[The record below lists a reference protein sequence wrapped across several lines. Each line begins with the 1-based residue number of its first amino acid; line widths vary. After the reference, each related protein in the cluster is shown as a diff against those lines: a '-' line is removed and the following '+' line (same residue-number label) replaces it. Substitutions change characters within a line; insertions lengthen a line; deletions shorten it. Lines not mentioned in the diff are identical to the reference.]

1 MSSLSKPLAKGFSVM
16 FRKLVRTWPVWM
28 PLPIRLAM
36 GAIFIAHG
44 SQKVLG
50 KFGGPGL
57 RAWTAMNTPFSF
69 MRPAWLWMGA
79 AALSEFLGGILVLLG
94 LLTRV
99 GAFFIAVTMLTAII
113 GVHWPNFFANNNGL
127 EYPVALLAM
136 AVALL
141 ISGGGHLSIDKG
153 LTQRR

>member
-1 MSSLSKPLAKGFSVM
+1 M
-16 FRKLVRTWPVWM
+16 FRTLIRTWPVWM

-44 SQKVLG
+44 AQKVLG
-50 KFGGPGL
+50 KFNGPGL
-57 RAWTAMNTPFSF
+57 RAWTAMNTPFPF

-79 AALSEFLGGILVLLG
+79 AAFAELIGGILVLLG
-94 LLTRV
+94 FFTRV
-99 GAFFIAVTMLTAII
+99 GAFFIAITMLTAII

-127 EYPVALLAM
+127 EYPLALLAM

-141 ISGGGHLSIDKG
+141 ISGGGQLSIDKA

>member
-1 MSSLSKPLAKGFSVM
+1 M
-16 FRKLVRTWPVWM
+16 FRTLVRTWPVWM

-57 RAWTAMNTPFSF
+57 RAWTAMNTPFPF
-69 MRPAWLWMGA
+69 MRPVWLWMGLA
-79 AALSEFLGGILVLLG
+79 AFAEFLGGILVLLG
-94 LLTRV
+94 LLTRL
-99 GAFFIAVTMLTAII
+99 GAFFIAMTMLTAII
-113 GVHWPNFFANNNGL
+113 GLHWPNFFANNNGI
-127 EYPVALLAM
+127 EYPGALLAM

-141 ISGGGHLSIDKG
+141 ISGGGHLSIDKA
-153 LTQRR
+153 LTGRR

>member
-1 MSSLSKPLAKGFSVM
+1 M
-16 FRKLVRTWPVWM
+16 FRTIIRTWPVWM
-28 PLPIRLAM
+28 PLPIRLTM

-50 KFGGPGL
+50 KFNGPGL
-57 RAWTAMNTPFSF
+57 RAWTGMNTPFPF

-79 AALSEFLGGILVLLG
+79 AAFAEFIGGILLVLG
-94 LLTRV
+94 LFTRV

-113 GVHWPNFFANNNGL
+113 GVHWPNFFANNNGM
-127 EYPVALLAM
+127 EYPLALLAM

-141 ISGGGHLSIDKG
+141 ISGGGQLSIDKA
-153 LTQRR
+153 LMQRR